1 METELTQE
9 HGTLLSFSTFRFNS
23 ENLWSF
29 SLSSISPAGR
39 KPPGKA
45 SVSHTSSRCPSL
57 LPFRSLACG
66 DEGHPILIVALES
79 LKPQE
84 GFLHRPWCPSQD
96 PLCWNK
102 DGKISRG
109 ALSRHWDSTDN
120 PWPRAPQV
128 FRKDSCGHLFPEK
141 KISKETFFLAT
152 FLSLTFFSFFLK
164 MRLKHKIVSL

>member
-1 METELTQE
+1 METQE

-29 SLSSISPAGR
+29 GLSSTSPAGK

-57 LPFRSLACG
+57 LPLRSLACG

-96 PLCWNK
+96 SLCWNK
-102 DGKISRG
+102 DGKIPRG
-109 ALSRHWDSTDN
+109 ALSRHWDSTDD
-120 PWPRAPQV
+120 PWPRAPHRCLERTRV
-128 FRKDSCGHLFPEK
+128 GICSLERKFQK
-141 KISKETFFLAT
+141 KHSFLQPFFL
-152 FLSLTFFSFFLK
+152 
-164 MRLKHKIVSL
+164 